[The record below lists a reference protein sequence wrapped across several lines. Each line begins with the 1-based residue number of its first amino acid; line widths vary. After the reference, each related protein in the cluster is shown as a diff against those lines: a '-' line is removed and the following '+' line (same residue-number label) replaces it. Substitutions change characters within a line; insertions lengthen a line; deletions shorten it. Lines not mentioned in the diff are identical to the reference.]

1 MQAVRNWLNNNKPKG
16 QGSRKDCLSLKLKAS
31 ASKTPAT
38 AGANAGSSNE
48 VPMACLKTNRITLKT
63 FKRED
68 VILGLHGDEIKTQA
82 TLKCNGN
89 KSGFAWL
96 NFAMIWQRRRF
107 PPCLWRNCARL
118 ITKFRG
124 GMIENFPLL
133 SRPSKYNIN
142 VFIQFNPNLYIC
154 S

>member
-48 VPMACLKTNRITLKT
+48 VPMACLKTNHITLKT

-96 NFAMIWQRRRF
+96 NKCHDLAKKKISTMSAEELRKIDNQVQRWNDREL
-107 PPCLWRNCARL
+107 PPLEQA
-118 ITKFRG
+118 K
-124 GMIENFPLL
+124 
-133 SRPSKYNIN
+133 
-142 VFIQFNPNLYIC
+142 
-154 S
+154 